1 MQAVTANKNDAGQR
15 LDKFLA
21 KYLNQAPK
29 SFLYKMLRKK
39 NITLNGKK
47 ATGNEIL
54 SFGDEIKLFL
64 ADGTI
69 EKFQKKAIVEYPV
82 TDLDVIY
89 EDADIIFLN
98 KPVGMLS
105 QKAEDNTPSMVEYL
119 IGYLL
124 KTGSLNQ
131 EDLARFKPSVC
142 NRLDRNTSG
151 LIVAGKSLAGLQF
164 LSEVFKERTVDKYYY
179 ALVKGSVTEGA
190 HIKGILRKD
199 SATNQVTI
207 KSVESTSQS
216 INEKNSKNF
225 IDNKTMNDIRKQ
237 DLTREN
243 RISLMVEEA
252 DKEQYIETIY
262 EPIASSK
269 FATLLKVKLITGKT
283 HQIRAHLASI
293 GHPIIGDYK
302 YGNTQINELYKKKYE
317 LKYQLLHARMLVFPE
332 MVSEKSF
339 SYLSGK
345 TFTADLPKLYA
356 EILRKEKLI
365 D

>member
-21 KYLNQAPK
+21 KYLDQAPK

-64 ADGTI
+64 SDETI
-69 EKFQKKAIVEYPV
+69 AKFQGKTSVDYPV
-82 TDLDVIY
+82 IDLNVVY
-89 EDADIIFLN
+89 EDVDVIFLN

-124 KTGSLNQ
+124 KNGSLNK
-131 EDLARFKPSVC
+131 EDLIRFKPSVC

-164 LSEVFKERTVDKYYY
+164 LSDVFKKRTVNKYYY
-179 ALVKGSVTEGA
+179 ALVKGVVEEGA
-190 HIKGILRKD
+190 YIKGMLHKD
-199 SATNQVTI
+199 SATNKVSI
-207 KSVESTSQS
+207 KAADALKMKTAEKVFVLNNSD
-216 INEKNSKNF
+216 EKNSKSKALQVSGTSAGNGEK
-225 IDNKTMNDIRKQ
+225 D
-237 DLTREN
+237 
-243 RISLMVEEA
+243 
-252 DKEQYIETIY
+252 QYIETSY
-262 EPIASSK
+262 EPIAASK
-269 FATLLKVKLITGKT
+269 YATLLKVKLITGKT

-293 GHPIIGDYK
+293 GHPIIGDHK
-302 YGNTQINELYKKKYE
+302 YGDASVNELYKKKYE
-317 LKYQLLHARMLVFPE
+317 LKSQLLHAHTLVFPE
-332 MVSEKSF
+332 KDLSEQF
-339 SYLSGK
+339 SYLAGK
-345 TFTADLPKLYA
+345 TYSAELPKLFDD
-356 EILRKEKLI
+356 ILKKEKLVEK
-365 D
+365 